1 MKQVSIVTLG
11 CSKNDID
18 SGQMRGVLDES
29 RFSFTD
35 QVTEAEV
42 IVVNTCGFIDAAK
55 EESIDTIL
63 DLAKLKESGKL
74 ETLLLA
80 GCLAQRYPDELLEA
94 IPEADGIIGPGH
106 IRSINEAILKA
117 ENNEKPIYAASLEND
132 YIENARREE
141 VSVTE
146 YVKISEGCN
155 NRCAYCIIPYLK
167 GNNRSRSMEHI
178 VDEIR
183 HLVERGTREVILIG
197 QNTTDYGIDLYGRYA
212 LVDLLKELRTIE
224 DLRWVRILY
233 AYPDHFDDE
242 LIEEMRDN
250 PKILPYIDIPIQHV
264 ADPVLKRMNRKT
276 DRRAI
281 ESLITRLRRAMPDI
295 AIRSTFLLGFPGETE
310 EDFQEVLDF
319 LNDYPLERAGAFA
332 YSREEGTPAAAMA
345 DQVPDDRKE
354 ARVEAFMAAQME
366 QSEQLMEK
374 QIGRV
379 LEVLVTEVT
388 EDGAIGR
395 SYLDAPD
402 IDGMVLIY
410 SNENLAVGDFI
421 KVEITESTAYD
432 LGGDYIEHCK

>member
-1 MKQVSIVTLG
+1 MKKVSIVTLG

-29 RFSFTD
+29 RFLFTD
-35 QVTEAEV
+35 QVTDAEV

-80 GCLAQRYPDELLEA
+80 GCLAQRYPDELLES
-94 IPEADGIIGPGH
+94 IPEADGILGPGH
-106 IRSINEAILKA
+106 IRSINEAIEQA
-117 ENNEKPIYAASLEND
+117 ENHEKPIFAASLEND
-132 YIENARREE
+132 YIEEARREE

-178 VDEIR
+178 LDEIR

-212 LVDLLKELRTIE
+212 LVDLLKALRDIE

-233 AYPDHFDDE
+233 AYPDHFDDA
-242 LIEEMRDN
+242 LIDEMRNN

-264 ADPVLKRMNRKT
+264 ADSVLKGMNRKT

-281 ESLITRLRRAMPDI
+281 ESLITLLRSAMPDV
-295 AIRSTFLLGFPGETE
+295 AIRSTFLLGFPGETD

-319 LNDYPLERAGAFA
+319 LEDYPLERAGAFA
-332 YSREEGTPAAAMA
+332 YSREEGTPAATMA
-345 DQVPDDRKE
+345 DQVADDVKE
-354 ARVEAFMAAQME
+354 ARVDAFMAAQMD
-366 QSEQLMEK
+366 QSERLMEK
-374 QIGRV
+374 QVGRT
-379 LEVLVTEVT
+379 LEVLVTEIT
-388 EDGAIGR
+388 EEGAIGR

-402 IDGMVLIY
+402 IDGIVSIY
-410 SNENLAVGDFI
+410 TDENLAVGDFI

>member
-29 RFSFTD
+29 RFAFTD

-117 ENNEKPIYAASLEND
+117 ENHEKPIYAASLKND

-212 LVDLLKELRTIE
+212 LVDLLKELRSIE

-345 DQVPDDRKE
+345 DQVPDEVKE
-354 ARVEAFMAAQME
+354 AHVEAFMAAQME
-366 QSEQLMEK
+366 QSEQLMEN

-410 SNENLAVGDFI
+410 SNDNLVVGDFI

>member
-29 RFSFTD
+29 RFAFTD

-117 ENNEKPIYAASLEND
+117 ENHEKPIYAASLEND

-183 HLVERGTREVILIG
+183 HLVDRGTREVILIG

-212 LVDLLKELRTIE
+212 LVDLLKELRSIE

-281 ESLITRLRRAMPDI
+281 ESLITRLRRAMPEI

-410 SNENLAVGDFI
+410 SDENLAVGDFI

>member
-1 MKQVSIVTLG
+1 MKKVSIVTLG

-29 RFSFTD
+29 RFLFTD
-35 QVTEAEV
+35 QVTDAEV

-80 GCLAQRYPDELLEA
+80 GCLAQRYPDELLES
-94 IPEADGIIGPGH
+94 IPEADGILGPGH
-106 IRSINEAILKA
+106 IRSINEAIEQA
-117 ENNEKPIYAASLEND
+117 ENHEKPIFAASLEND
-132 YIENARREE
+132 YIEEARREE

-155 NRCAYCIIPYLK
+155 NRCAYCIIPFLK
-167 GNNRSRSMEHI
+167 GNNRSRTMEHI
-178 VDEIR
+178 LDEIR

-212 LVDLLKELRTIE
+212 LVDLLKALRDIE

-233 AYPDHFDDE
+233 AYPDHFDDA
-242 LIEEMRDN
+242 LIDEMKNN

-264 ADPVLKRMNRKT
+264 ADPVLKGMNRKT

-281 ESLITRLRRAMPDI
+281 ESLITRLRSAMPDV
-295 AIRSTFLLGFPGETE
+295 AIRSTFLLGFPGETD

-319 LNDYPLERAGAFA
+319 LEDYPLERAGAFA

-345 DQVPDDRKE
+345 DQVDDDVKE
-354 ARVEAFMAAQME
+354 ARVDAFMAAQMD
-366 QSEQLMEK
+366 QSERLMEK
-374 QIGRV
+374 QVGRT
-379 LEVLVTEVT
+379 LEVLVTEIT
-388 EDGAIGR
+388 EEGAIGR

-402 IDGMVLIY
+402 IDGMVSIY
-410 SNENLAVGDFI
+410 TDENLAVGDFI

-432 LGGDYIEHCK
+432 LGGDYIEHCE

>member
-29 RFSFTD
+29 RFAFTD

-106 IRSINEAILKA
+106 IRSINEAITEA
-117 ENNEKPIYAASLEND
+117 ENHEKPIYAASLEND
-132 YIENARREE
+132 YIEDARREE

-167 GNNRSRSMEHI
+167 GNNRSRTMEHI
-178 VDEIR
+178 LAEIR
-183 HLVERGTREVILIG
+183 HLVEKGTREVILIG

-233 AYPDHFDDE
+233 AYPDHFDDA
-242 LIEEMRDN
+242 LIEEMRNN

-281 ESLITRLRRAMPDI
+281 ESLITRLRSAMPEI
-295 AIRSTFLLGFPGETE
+295 AIRSTFLLGFPGETD

-319 LNDYPLERAGAFA
+319 VEEYPLERAGAFA
-332 YSREEGTPAAAMA
+332 YSREEGTPAATMNN
-345 DQVPDDRKE
+345 QVPDEVKE
-354 ARVEAFMAAQME
+354 ARVEAFMAAQMD
-366 QSEQLMEK
+366 QSEGLMEK
-374 QIGRV
+374 QIGRT
-379 LEVLVTEVT
+379 LDVLVTEIT

-410 SNENLAVGDFI
+410 TDEKLAVGDFI

>member
-29 RFSFTD
+29 RFAFTD

-117 ENNEKPIYAASLEND
+117 ENHEKPIYAASLEND
-132 YIENARREE
+132 YIEDARREE
-141 VSVTE
+141 VCVTE

-178 VDEIR
+178 LDEVR
-183 HLVERGTREVILIG
+183 HLVDKGTREVILIG

-212 LVDLLKELRTIE
+212 LVDLLKELRSIE

-233 AYPDHFDDE
+233 AYPDHFDDD

-332 YSREEGTPAAAMA
+332 YSREEGTPAAAMT
-345 DQVPDDRKE
+345 DQVPDDIKE
-354 ARVEAFMAAQME
+354 ARVEAFMAAQMD

-379 LEVLVTEVT
+379 LEVLVTEIT

-410 SNENLAVGDFI
+410 SDENLVVGDFI

>member
-29 RFSFTD
+29 RFAFTD

-106 IRSINEAILKA
+106 IRSINKAILKA
-117 ENNEKPIYAASLEND
+117 ENHEKPIYAAALENE
-132 YIENARREE
+132 YIEDARREE

-183 HLVERGTREVILIG
+183 HLVDRGTREVILIG

-332 YSREEGTPAAAMA
+332 YSREEGTPAAAIA

-366 QSEQLMEK
+366 QSEQLMEN

-410 SNENLAVGDFI
+410 SDENLAVGDFI

>member
-29 RFSFTD
+29 RFAFTD

-117 ENNEKPIYAASLEND
+117 ENHEKPIYAASLEND
-132 YIENARREE
+132 YIEGARREE

-183 HLVERGTREVILIG
+183 HLVDRGTREVILIG

-212 LVDLLKELRTIE
+212 LVDLLKELRSIE

-233 AYPDHFDDE
+233 AYPDHFNDE

-345 DQVPDDRKE
+345 DQVPDDVKE

>member
-281 ESLITRLRRAMPDI
+281 ESLITRLRRAMPEI

-319 LNDYPLERAGAFA
+319 LNEYPLERAGAFA

-366 QSEQLMEK
+366 QSEQLMEN

-410 SNENLAVGDFI
+410 SDENLTVGDFI

>member
-29 RFSFTD
+29 RFAFTD

-117 ENNEKPIYAASLEND
+117 ENHEKPIYAAYLEND
-132 YIENARREE
+132 YIEDARREE

-183 HLVERGTREVILIG
+183 HLVDRGTREVILIG

-345 DQVPDDRKE
+345 DQVPDDVKE

>member
-212 LVDLLKELRTIE
+212 LVDLLKELRSIE

-366 QSEQLMEK
+366 QSEQLMEN

-410 SNENLAVGDFI
+410 SDENLAVGDFI

>member
-29 RFSFTD
+29 RFVFTD

-106 IRSINEAILKA
+106 IRSINEAIERA
-117 ENNEKPIYAASLEND
+117 ENREKPIYAASLEND
-132 YIENARREE
+132 YIEDARREE

-167 GNNRSRSMEHI
+167 GNNRSRSIEHLL
-178 VDEIR
+178 DEIR
-183 HLVERGTREVILIG
+183 HLVEKGTREVILIG

-212 LVDLLKELRTIE
+212 LVDLLKELRCI
-224 DLRWVRILY
+224 DGLRWVRILY
-233 AYPDHFDDE
+233 AYPDHFDDA
-242 LIEEMRDN
+242 LIEEMLDN
-250 PKILPYIDIPIQHV
+250 PKVLPYIDIPIQHV

-281 ESLITRLRRAMPDI
+281 ESLITRLRSAMPEI

-319 LNDYPLERAGAFA
+319 IEGFPLERAGAFA
-332 YSREEGTPAAAMA
+332 YSREEGTPAAAMD
-345 DQVPDDRKE
+345 DQVPDEIKE
-354 ARVEAFMAAQME
+354 ARVEAFMAAQMD
-366 QSEQLMEK
+366 QSEDLMEK
-374 QIGRV
+374 QIGRT
-379 LEVLVTEVT
+379 LDVLVTEIT

-410 SNENLAVGDFI
+410 TDEKLAVGDFI

>member
-29 RFSFTD
+29 RFAFTD

-74 ETLLLA
+74 EILLLA

-117 ENNEKPIYAASLEND
+117 ENHEKPIYAAYLEND
-132 YIENARREE
+132 YIEDARREE

-183 HLVERGTREVILIG
+183 HLVDRGTREVILIG

-212 LVDLLKELRTIE
+212 LVDLLKELRSIE

-345 DQVPDDRKE
+345 DQVPDDVKE

-366 QSEQLMEK
+366 QSEQLMER
-374 QIGRV
+374 QVGRV

-402 IDGMVLIY
+402 IDGTVLIY
-410 SNENLAVGDFI
+410 SNENLVVGDFI

>member
-29 RFSFTD
+29 RFAFTD
-35 QVTEAEV
+35 LVMEAEV

-80 GCLAQRYPDELLEA
+80 GCLAQRYPVELLEA

-117 ENNEKPIYAASLEND
+117 ENHEKPIYAAALEND
-132 YIENARREE
+132 YIEDARREE

-183 HLVERGTREVILIG
+183 HLVKRGTREVILIG

-432 LGGDYIEHCK
+432 LGGDYLEHCK

>member
-18 SGQMRGVLDES
+18 SGQMRGVLDAS
-29 RFSFTD
+29 RFAFTD

-183 HLVERGTREVILIG
+183 HLVDRGTGEVILIG

-212 LVDLLKELRTIE
+212 LVDLLKELRSIE

-295 AIRSTFLLGFPGETE
+295 AIRSTFLLGFPGERE

>member
-1 MKQVSIVTLG
+1 MKKVSIVTLG

-29 RFSFTD
+29 RFLFTD
-35 QVTEAEV
+35 QVTDAEV

-80 GCLAQRYPDELLEA
+80 GCLAQRYPDELLES
-94 IPEADGIIGPGH
+94 IPEADGILGPGH
-106 IRSINEAILKA
+106 IRSINEAIEQA
-117 ENNEKPIYAASLEND
+117 ENHEKPIFAASLEND
-132 YIENARREE
+132 YIEEARREE

-155 NRCAYCIIPYLK
+155 NRCAYCIIPFLK
-167 GNNRSRSMEHI
+167 GNNRSRNMEHI
-178 VDEIR
+178 LDEIR

-212 LVDLLKELRTIE
+212 LVDLLKALRDIE
-224 DLRWVRILY
+224 NLRWVRILY
-233 AYPDHFDDE
+233 AYPDHFDDA
-242 LIEEMRDN
+242 LIDEMKNN

-264 ADPVLKRMNRKT
+264 ADPVLKGMNRKT

-281 ESLITRLRRAMPDI
+281 ESLITRLRSAMPDI
-295 AIRSTFLLGFPGETE
+295 AIRSTFLLGFPGETD
-310 EDFQEVLDF
+310 EDFHEVLDF
-319 LNDYPLERAGAFA
+319 LEDYPLERAGAFA
-332 YSREEGTPAAAMA
+332 YSREEGTPAATMA
-345 DQVPDDRKE
+345 DQVADDVKE
-354 ARVEAFMAAQME
+354 ARVDAFMAAQMDR
-366 QSEQLMEK
+366 SERLMEK
-374 QIGRV
+374 QVSRT
-379 LEVLVTEVT
+379 LEVLVTEIT
-388 EDGAIGR
+388 EEGAIGR

-402 IDGMVLIY
+402 IDGMVSIY
-410 SNENLAVGDFI
+410 TDENLAVGDFI

>member
-183 HLVERGTREVILIG
+183 HLVKRGTREVILIG

-281 ESLITRLRRAMPDI
+281 ESLITRLRRAMPEI
-295 AIRSTFLLGFPGETE
+295 AIRSTFLLGFPGERE

-345 DQVPDDRKE
+345 DQVPDDVKE

>member
-1 MKQVSIVTLG
+1 MKHVSIVTLG

-29 RFSFTD
+29 RFAFTD
-35 QVTEAEV
+35 QVEEAEV

-63 DLAKLKESGKL
+63 DLAKLKEIGKL

-80 GCLAQRYPDELLEA
+80 GCLAQRYPEELLEA
-94 IPEADGIIGPGH
+94 IPEADGILGPGH
-106 IRSINEAILKA
+106 IRSINEAIVEA
-117 ENNEKPIYAASLEND
+117 EDHEKPIYASSLENNYLED
-132 YIENARREE
+132 ARREE

-155 NRCAYCIIPYLK
+155 NRCSYCIIPYLK
-167 GNNRSRSMEHI
+167 GNNRSRSMENI

-183 HLVERGTREVILIG
+183 YLVENGTREVILIG

-212 LVDLLKELRTIE
+212 LVDLLKALRSID

-233 AYPDHFDDE
+233 AYPDHFDDA
-242 LIEEMRDN
+242 LIEEMKEN

-281 ESLITRLRRAMPDI
+281 ETLITRLRSAMPDI
-295 AIRSTFLLGFPGETE
+295 AIRSTFLLGFPGETD

-319 LNDYPLERAGAFA
+319 LEAYPLDRAGAFA
-332 YSREEGTPAAAMA
+332 YSREEGTPAATME
-345 DQVPDDRKE
+345 DQVDDAIKE
-354 ARVEAFMAAQME
+354 QRVDAFMALQMGV
-366 QSEQLMEK
+366 SEALMEK
-374 QIGRV
+374 HVGRV
-379 LEVLVTEVT
+379 LDVLITELT
-388 EDGAIGR
+388 EEGALGR

-402 IDGMVLIY
+402 IDGEIVIY
-410 SNENLAVGDFI
+410 TDKNLSVGDFI

>member
-29 RFSFTD
+29 RFAFTD

-117 ENNEKPIYAASLEND
+117 ENHEKPIYAASLEND

-183 HLVERGTREVILIG
+183 HLVDRGTREVILIG

-212 LVDLLKELRTIE
+212 LVDLLKELRSIE

-281 ESLITRLRRAMPDI
+281 ESLITRLRRAMPEI
-295 AIRSTFLLGFPGETE
+295 AIRSTFLLGFPGERE

-388 EDGAIGR
+388 ENGAIGR

-410 SNENLAVGDFI
+410 SDENLAVGDFI

-432 LGGDYIEHCK
+432 LGGDYLEHCK

>member
-29 RFSFTD
+29 RFAFTD

-117 ENNEKPIYAASLEND
+117 ENHEKPIYAASLKND

-183 HLVERGTREVILIG
+183 HLVDRGTREVILIG

-212 LVDLLKELRTIE
+212 LVDLLKELRSIE

-310 EDFQEVLDF
+310 EDFQEVLNF

-345 DQVPDDRKE
+345 DQVPDDVKE

-410 SNENLAVGDFI
+410 SDENLAVGDFI

-432 LGGDYIEHCK
+432 LGGDDIEHCK

>member
-29 RFSFTD
+29 RFAFTD

-117 ENNEKPIYAASLEND
+117 ENHEKPIYAASLEND

-178 VDEIR
+178 LDEIR
-183 HLVERGTREVILIG
+183 HLVKRGTREVILIG

-212 LVDLLKELRTIE
+212 LVDLLKELRSIE

-233 AYPDHFDDE
+233 AYPDHFDDD

-281 ESLITRLRRAMPDI
+281 ESLISRLRRAMPEI

-310 EDFQEVLDF
+310 EEFQEVLDF
-319 LNDYPLERAGAFA
+319 LNDNPLERAGAFA

-345 DQVPDDRKE
+345 DQVPDDVKE

-366 QSEQLMEK
+366 QSEQLMEN

-410 SNENLAVGDFI
+410 SNENLLVGDFI

>member
-29 RFSFTD
+29 RFAFTD
-35 QVTEAEV
+35 RVTEAEV

-117 ENNEKPIYAASLEND
+117 ENHEKPIYAASLEND

-276 DRRAI
+276 ERRAI

-410 SNENLAVGDFI
+410 SNENLVVGDFI

>member
-29 RFSFTD
+29 RFAFTD
-35 QVTEAEV
+35 RVTEAEV

-117 ENNEKPIYAASLEND
+117 ENHEKPIYAASLEND

-276 DRRAI
+276 ERRAI

-332 YSREEGTPAAAMA
+332 YSREEGTLAAAMA

-410 SNENLAVGDFI
+410 SDENLAVGDFI

>member
-29 RFSFTD
+29 RFAFTD

-106 IRSINEAILKA
+106 IRSINEAITEA
-117 ENNEKPIYAASLEND
+117 ENHEKPIYAASLEND
-132 YIENARREE
+132 YIEDARREE

-167 GNNRSRSMEHI
+167 GNNRSRTMEHI
-178 VDEIR
+178 LAEIR
-183 HLVERGTREVILIG
+183 HLVEKGTREVILIG

-233 AYPDHFDDE
+233 AYPDHFDDA
-242 LIEEMRDN
+242 LIEEMRNN

-281 ESLITRLRRAMPDI
+281 ESLITRLRSAMPEI
-295 AIRSTFLLGFPGETE
+295 AIRSTFLLGFPGETD

-319 LNDYPLERAGAFA
+319 VEEYPLERAGAFA
-332 YSREEGTPAAAMA
+332 YSREEGTPAATMNN
-345 DQVPDDRKE
+345 QVPDEVKE
-354 ARVEAFMAAQME
+354 ARVEAFMAAQMD
-366 QSEQLMEK
+366 QSEGLMEK
-374 QIGRV
+374 QIGRT
-379 LEVLVTEVT
+379 LDVLVTEIT

-410 SNENLAVGDFI
+410 TDEKLAVGDFI

-432 LGGDYIEHCK
+432 LGGEYIEHCK

>member
-29 RFSFTD
+29 RFAFTD

-94 IPEADGIIGPGH
+94 IPEADGVIGPGH

-117 ENNEKPIYAASLEND
+117 EKHEKPIYAASLKND
-132 YIENARREE
+132 YIEDARREE

-178 VDEIR
+178 VDEVR
-183 HLVERGTREVILIG
+183 HLVDRGTREVILIG

-212 LVDLLKELRTIE
+212 LVDLLKELRSIE

-281 ESLITRLRRAMPDI
+281 ESLITRLRRAMPEI
-295 AIRSTFLLGFPGETE
+295 AIRSTFLLGFPGERE

-388 EDGAIGR
+388 ENGAIGR

-410 SNENLAVGDFI
+410 SDENLAVGDFI

-432 LGGDYIEHCK
+432 LGGDYLEHCK

>member
-18 SGQMRGVLDES
+18 SGQMRGVLDAS

-117 ENNEKPIYAASLEND
+117 ENHEKPIYAASLEND

-183 HLVERGTREVILIG
+183 HLVDRGTREVILIG

-212 LVDLLKELRTIE
+212 LVDLLKELRSIE

-250 PKILPYIDIPIQHV
+250 SKILPYIDIPIQHV

-410 SNENLAVGDFI
+410 SDENLVVGDFI

>member
-1 MKQVSIVTLG
+1 MKKVSIVTLG

-29 RFSFTD
+29 RFLFTD
-35 QVTEAEV
+35 QVTDAEV

-80 GCLAQRYPDELLEA
+80 GCLAQRYPDELLES
-94 IPEADGIIGPGH
+94 IPEADGILGPGH
-106 IRSINEAILKA
+106 IRSINEAIEQA
-117 ENNEKPIYAASLEND
+117 ENHEKPIFAASLEND
-132 YIENARREE
+132 YIEEARREE

-155 NRCAYCIIPYLK
+155 NRCAYCIIPFLK
-167 GNNRSRSMEHI
+167 GNNRSRNMEHI
-178 VDEIR
+178 LDEIR

-212 LVDLLKELRTIE
+212 LVDLLKALRDIE
-224 DLRWVRILY
+224 NLRWVRILY
-233 AYPDHFDDE
+233 AYPDHFDDA
-242 LIEEMRDN
+242 LIDEMKNN

-264 ADPVLKRMNRKT
+264 ADPVLKGMNRKT

-281 ESLITRLRRAMPDI
+281 ESLITRLRSAMSDI
-295 AIRSTFLLGFPGETE
+295 AIRSTFLLGFPGETD
-310 EDFQEVLDF
+310 EDFHEVLDF
-319 LNDYPLERAGAFA
+319 LEDYPLERAGAFA
-332 YSREEGTPAAAMA
+332 YSREEGTPAATMA
-345 DQVPDDRKE
+345 DQVADDVKE
-354 ARVEAFMAAQME
+354 ARVDAFMAAQMD
-366 QSEQLMEK
+366 QSERFMEK
-374 QIGRV
+374 QVGRT
-379 LEVLVTEVT
+379 LEVLVTEIT
-388 EDGAIGR
+388 EEGAIGR

-402 IDGMVLIY
+402 IDGMVSIY
-410 SNENLAVGDFI
+410 TDENLAVGDFI